1 MEVTLMKIFNR
12 ITAWLLCL
20 ITLSCFLWPEA
31 LAAQPRD
38 LEQSVGLTLYYQD
51 EDTPIADV
59 SFQIYLVATLDAT
72 GNLNVID
79 PFLSYFTDKDFHDSD
94 QWQTIADSL
103 EGFVLRDQIP
113 ATDSGKTDQNGVLV
127 FPSENR
133 ILVHGLYLVLGESH
147 TQDGIYYEPSP
158 FLVTLPAQDPTSE
171 DWLYHVGANVKYA
184 SFEIPEEPELTTRKV
199 LKIWDDEGLESQRPK
214 EIVVQLLRDGQL
226 YATVTL
232 NQENNWRY
240 TWTNLESGHK
250 WTVVEQVPDGY
261 RVLVDRVGTT
271 FLLTN
276 TPESDPPTTSTPP
289 ATPSSPSTPST
300 PSTPTTPSLP
310 QTGQLWWPVP
320 LLLCAGLLF
329 ILAGLLRR
337 RSTKY
342 EK

>member
-1 MEVTLMKIFNR
+1 MKIYNR

-20 ITLSCFLWPEA
+20 FTVACFFCPEA

-38 LEQSVGLTLYYQD
+38 LGESVGLTLYYRD
-51 EDTPIADV
+51 EDTPVTDV

-72 GNLNVID
+72 GKLNVID
-79 PFLSYFTDKDFHDSD
+79 PFLSLLASKDLDD
-94 QWQTIADSL
+94 PEQWQAIADSL
-103 EGFVLRDQIP
+103 EGYVLRDQIP
-113 ATDSGKTDQNGVLV
+113 ATDSGKTDQNGVLI

-133 ILVHGLYLVLGESH
+133 VLAQGLYLVLGESH
-147 TQDGIYYEPSP
+147 TQDGIYYESSP
-158 FLVTLPAQDPTSE
+158 FLVTLPAQDPTS
-171 DWLYHVGANVKYA
+171 DGWLYRVGANVKYE
-184 SFEIPEEPELTTRKV
+184 SFEISEEPEFTTRKV
-199 LKIWDDEGLESQRPK
+199 LKIWNDEGYESQRPK
-214 EIVVQLLRDGQL
+214 DIVVQLLRDGQL
-226 YATVTL
+226 YASVTL

-240 TWTNLESGHK
+240 TWTKLESGHK
-250 WTVVEQVPDGY
+250 WTVVEQVPNGY
-261 RVLVDRVGTT
+261 RVLVDRVGNA

-276 TPESDPPTTSTPP
+276 TPQKAPPTTPTTPT
-289 ATPSSPSTPST
+289 TPSSPSN

-320 LLLCAGLLF
+320 LLICVGLLF